1 MFTKFITHIRLR
13 AQQEKAN
20 NVLSWAVDR
29 FLARAGNDLFIF
41 FWHLLFAWLPSL
53 PGRWVRR
60 VVLKAILAE
69 CGRGLQIGENVHI
82 EYPRR
87 IRLGNNVWFGRK
99 CHISAPGGITLGN
112 DVLIAHDSCLET
124 AGHDIDPKKL
134 FREARIIYG
143 PITIGNNTWLGTRTT
158 VLYNTTI
165 GSNVVVAAGAVV
177 NKDIPDNV
185 IYGGIP
191 ARKIRDFV
199 PEITQSEQV

>member
-1 MFTKFITHIRLR
+1 MFTKFIAHIRSR
-13 AQQEKAN
+13 AQQENAG
-20 NVLSWAVDR
+20 NVLAWAVNR
-29 FLARAGNDLFIF
+29 FFSRAGNDLFIF
-41 FWHLLFAWLPSL
+41 FWRALFAWLPSL
-53 PGRWVRR
+53 PGLWARR
-60 VVLKAILAE
+60 IVLKAILAK
-69 CGRGLQIGENVHI
+69 CGRGLQVSEDVHI

-87 IRLGNNVWFGRK
+87 ICVGDNVWIGRK
-99 CHISAPGGITLGN
+99 CHVVAPGGITLGN

-134 FREARIIYG
+134 FREAKIIYG

-177 NKDIPDNV
+177 IKDIPDNV
-185 IYGGIP
+185 IYGGVP

-199 PEITQSEQV
+199 PELTLPEHV